1 MAVYLADAYLVCVGM
16 AIRHF
21 VRVINGDAALFCAL
35 TMEAKAEE
43 GKKLPISHWDEV
55 NMVAISFR

>member
-1 MAVYLADAYLVCVGM
+1 MAVYLADVYLVCVGM
-16 AIRHF
+16 PIRHF

-43 GKKLPISHWDEV
+43 GKKRPISHWAEV
-55 NMVAISFR
+55 NMVDVGFR